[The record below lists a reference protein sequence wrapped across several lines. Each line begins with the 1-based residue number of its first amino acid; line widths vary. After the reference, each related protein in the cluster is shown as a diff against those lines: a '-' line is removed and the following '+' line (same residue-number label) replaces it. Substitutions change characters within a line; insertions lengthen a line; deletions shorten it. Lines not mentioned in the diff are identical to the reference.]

1 MNDELVK
8 RRAIDE
14 EHLKLLAIF
23 HYVFGGITIAFSL
36 LFIFH
41 LVFISVFFTNQELLK
56 EVLPNELEMAQT
68 FIKFGIVIFSL
79 VILFG
84 VAWGVATIYSGRCI
98 QQRKHRIFSMVVAGI
113 NLLSIPFG
121 TILGVFTLI
130 VLSRESVKG
139 FYEGK
144 EYQIPV

>member
-1 MNDELVK
+1 MNEDLVK
-8 RRAIDE
+8 RQAIDE

-36 LFIFH
+36 LFILQ
-41 LVFISVFFTNQELLK
+41 LVFMSVFFANPELFKDVKPDKLDM
-56 EVLPNELEMAQT
+56 VQT
-68 FIKFGIVIFSL
+68 IFKFGIVIFSL
-79 VILFG
+79 FILFG

-98 QQRKHRIFSMVVAGI
+98 QQRKYKLFSMIIAGI
-113 NLLSIPFG
+113 NLISIPFG

-139 FYEGK
+139 LYEGK
-144 EYQIPV
+144 DYQTPA